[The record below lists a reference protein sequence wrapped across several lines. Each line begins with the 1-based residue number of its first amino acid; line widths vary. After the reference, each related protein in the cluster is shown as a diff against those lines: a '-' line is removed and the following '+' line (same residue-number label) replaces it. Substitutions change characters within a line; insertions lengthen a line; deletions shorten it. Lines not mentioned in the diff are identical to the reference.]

1 MNYVTIIKD
10 LVRKAM
16 NLAKIAEAQIPSE
29 FETIAMNL
37 MECAEAIEH
46 GTNSRQSICRNMRNL
61 YNCTYLIDNWLTFVI
76 TQGQL
81 DQPAVDDFFKDY
93 KRIMT
98 EMERTDTSS
107 PQVSPI
113 ITEPAFNKSADTT
126 SEVEGIPLVRSDEII
141 PINTPKKHQKNKWLE
156 YIDKFVFRQFGW
168 SYTCAGIIFVW
179 GGLGYFF
186 DLWWPN
192 RGIISLFS
200 GLIIGGI
207 FVSGHYQ
214 GFLLYRKGG
223 DKKLPGIALISV
235 LWSVVSLLALSG
247 IYFLIQD
254 FYIKPSLPVISGGK
268 IRYKDN
274 VNKNPEYGRI
284 NPATVVKD
292 QTSTASSL
300 HKAAKSPESIKK
312 AKQEEIKKLLGQ
324 ARALLNKGHPDLAIK
339 ILLNLDLKHNRHS
352 DTVEMGREV
361 VESYIASSR
370 HAMESS
376 NWEGAETYL
385 NKAKKV
391 AAIYRFDIELITTQQ
406 ARLSKLRF
414 LDNPKL
420 FIDRKVYI
428 SLKDGSAKEG
438 LLIAANLKNLTLK
451 INRYMAEGRV
461 SFKVQIP
468 IPEIEKII
476 TCEK

>member
-16 NLAKIAEAQIPSE
+16 NLAKIAEARIPSE

-168 SYTCAGIIFVW
+168 SYACAGIIFVW

-186 DLWWPN
+186 DLWWPS

-235 LWSVVSLLALSG
+235 LWSMVSLFALSG

-361 VESYIASSR
+361 VGSYIASSR
-370 HAMESS
+370 QAMENS

-461 SFKVQIP
+461 SFKIQIP

>member
-16 NLAKIAEAQIPSE
+16 NLAKIAEARIPSE

-37 MECAEAIEH
+37 MECAKAIEH

-81 DQPAVDDFFKDY
+81 DQTAVDDFFKDY

-113 ITEPAFNKSADTT
+113 ITKPAFNKSADTT
-126 SEVEGIPLVRSDEII
+126 SEIEGIPLVRSDKII

-168 SYTCAGIIFVW
+168 SYACAGIIFVW

-186 DLWWPN
+186 DLWWPC

-235 LWSVVSLLALSG
+235 LWSMVSLLALSG

-292 QTSTASSL
+292 QTSTVSL
-300 HKAAKSPESIKK
+300 NKAAKSPESIKK

-361 VESYIASSR
+361 VGSYIASSR
-370 HAMESS
+370 QAMENS

-428 SLKDGSAKEG
+428 SLKDGSTKEG

-461 SFKVQIP
+461 SFKIQIP

>member
-1 MNYVTIIKD
+1 LNYVTIIKD

-16 NLAKIAEAQIPSE
+16 NLAKIAEARIPSE

-168 SYTCAGIIFVW
+168 SYACAGIIFVW

-186 DLWWPN
+186 DLWWPS

-235 LWSVVSLLALSG
+235 LWSMVSLLALSG

-292 QTSTASSL
+292 QTSTVSL
-300 HKAAKSPESIKK
+300 NKAAKSPESIKK

-361 VESYIASSR
+361 VGSYIASSR
-370 HAMESS
+370 QAMENS